1 MEYYFD
7 NERPIYLQLVEMLKV
22 EIVSGRL
29 KSGEKLPSVRD
40 FAAEAKV
47 NPNTMQRALAELE
60 REGLIFTERT
70 NGKYVTRNESLIAS
84 QRRTLAASIAEDF
97 LRRMEQIGVDPVT
110 AAEYISGNGHN

>member
-7 NERPIYLQLVEMLKV
+7 NERPIYLQLVELLKV

-29 KSGEKLPSVRD
+29 ESGSKLPSVRD

-60 REGLIFTERT
+60 RDGLIFTERT
-70 NGKYVTRNESLIAS
+70 NGKYVTRDEELIAHH
-84 QRRTLAASIAEDF
+84 RRTLAASIVEDF
-97 LRRMEQIGVDPVT
+97 LRRMEQIGVDPDK
-110 AAEYISGNGHN
+110 AAEYISEMDHR